1 MSKASPAAW
10 LTALLG
16 VGILAGLVSYQ
27 FGRENGRKQ
36 GEAVQQER
44 SKLAHGINN
53 VVYLTLAAKKEEA
66 GETTTAERTR
76 HLLLYGSAMDMQDA
90 IDSGKLSP
98 AELSESSTEGV
109 LSEVADYFHRHPDS
123 VTPIEQDP
131 FTKQLVPELKALMER
146 YGPANPSP

>member
-1 MSKASPAAW
+1 MYKSSTVAW

-16 VGILAGLVSYQ
+16 VGFVAGLVSYR
-27 FGRENGRKQ
+27 FGLEKGHQQ

-66 GETTTAERTR
+66 GETATAERTR

-98 AELSESSTEGV
+98 IELSKSSTDGV

-123 VTPIEQDP
+123 VTPIEQNP
-131 FTKQLVPELKALMER
+131 FTKRLVPELKALMER
-146 YGPANPSP
+146 YGAANPSP